1 MSELFTLILGI
12 VGIFIVLSGASYF
25 LEPSAMKKNG
35 FFTTPPVMSVK
46 IVACLVGSLFLFFY
60 VSELL
65 TSTLVHLIP
74 PILAAALFIY
84 AFAADRLIRAW
95 ENRKKK

>member
-1 MSELFTLILGI
+1 MTELFNLILGI
-12 VGIFIVLSGASYF
+12 IGIFVVLSGASFF
-25 LEPSAMKKNG
+25 LQPSAMKKNG
-35 FFTTPPVMSVK
+35 FFTTPPVTSVK

-65 TSTLVHLIP
+65 TSTTVHLIP

-84 AFAADRLIRAW
+84 AFAGERLINTW

>member
-1 MSELFTLILGI
+1 MTELFTLILGI
-12 VGIFIVLSGASYF
+12 VGIFVVLSGASYF

-35 FFTTPPVMSVK
+35 FFTTPPVLTVK
-46 IVACLVGSLFLFFY
+46 IVAFLVGLLFLFVY
-60 VSELL
+60 VMEFL
-65 TSTLVHLIP
+65 TSTSVHIIP

-84 AFAADRLIRAW
+84 TFGAERLLLAW

>member
-12 VGIFIVLSGASYF
+12 GGIFVVLSGAAFF
-25 LEPSAMKKNG
+25 LQPTAMKKNG
-35 FFTTPPVMSVK
+35 FFTTPPILSVK
-46 IVACLVGSLFLFFY
+46 ITAFLFGLIFLLFY
-60 VSELL
+60 ISEFL
-65 TSTLVHLIP
+65 TSTVVHLIP

-84 AFAADRLIRAW
+84 TFGAERLIRAW